1 MSTGCCEGVHNVRE
15 AVPAAV
21 GDGVQDDRNALNVL
35 ANTTIPSS
43 GGVMYFPP
51 GPYKI
56 ASDMTFPRHVTLR
69 FATGAKLLL
78 PDAVTV
84 TILGG
89 IDGELTQI
97 FALTD
102 EQTGT
107 GRVRFSVPG
116 SYGVS
121 PLVTEVY
128 PQWWGAKADFSTD
141 DAKPL
146 QRCFDAA
153 AGFPSDF
160 WGFVS
165 SATSTTVT
173 KTGAGWTANQFVAQ
187 ASGQANSLVKIIKGT
202 GAGQERRI
210 ASNTSDTLTLD
221 TAWATTPDST
231 SQFTVRLSTTT
242 PRWAD
247 VPVHLPPGVYMTS
260 APLRLTDVVGFRLK
274 GSGLENTTIMGNGG
288 YGSPY
293 AFLGI
298 GEVQS
303 ATANTLTRVRRSGEA
318 AWATDQWKGD
328 IGHLKRVYVVNPA
341 DGSVQSLRIIGNS
354 ADTLTL
360 QSNFGTVPT
369 SSFRFLI
376 AERTVLDLNGTAD
389 CVFEDFGLSVNRGAA
404 FTSCLYYHRNIEDTA
419 RHSSS
424 CAFKYIRAGGD
435 YTDAAFRVGNV
446 DEWPNGVYQED
457 ITTWTNCRA
466 FGGWYTVKNDMV
478 QKNLFW
484 QHGFYFGTGFF
495 GNNLIH
501 TLFSVS
507 SVGNQ
512 YGLTNDATSV
522 AVYGGVIQSNRAD
535 LRINNG
541 TQGCFRV
548 SGIRSEGSQML
559 LDTASGQSANFQ
571 ASLSDIEVQLNDLQ
585 YHSYFRVA
593 AFIYWRLAGELY
605 LRNIRVLNQPKTGIL
620 TASAGA
626 TETTLVRSGA
636 GWTANQYQG
645 WWVRITAGAGAG
657 QFRRILSNTA
667 DTLTIFGLD
676 PELSAT
682 NGEPWSVIPD
692 ASSEFYIYLMPVIV
706 NDGVTGRG
714 LVRAEGLSVMDTPL
728 EYIGGEPLQVDG
740 YYELDRNGN
749 VPAYYPGRSMVDA
762 PGSARSAL
770 SFGQSAY
777 SSERGYR
784 RAPDVKVFRW
794 AERVLR
800 ANAEMKVGG
809 RLSADGGF
817 GAHDSIGLTHR
828 PVIAGPQSS
837 AVPKLI
843 KALSD
848 YGLIVDATDE
858 TAASDVDRLVSDL
871 GGSSVVSALYDARD
885 LNRTHVEGSGA
896 TARARAVSDRRTA
909 TTTGMAVGDGT
920 YDDGVNIGNYTGLN
934 GTAKCTIVA
943 WVGTLNAGEIFKRWV
958 EGNPALQQINIG
970 TGLLNGERRLHLRI
984 GAPGGTERTVT
995 GSTPIKSGY
1004 FYKVCATF
1012 DGTLSAP
1019 DRVKL
1024 YVSAYDF
1031 RTKRWIEPNAAETL
1045 TFGGS
1050 AAATPTTLR
1059 SIASLNALMVA
1070 HQFFGFLDEVRVWK
1084 DRALT
1089 LSEIRSERLGANP
1102 LGANLRYTFDGNA
1115 ANSGSDTGFNGTYPS
1130 RVVFCSD
1137 DLSHGPPLV
1146 SLGAGPL
1153 YNPSAAEGSRL
1164 WESQSG
1170 AQVCLATSLLPHF
1183 DESQGKTLVYVGTC
1197 PPSGAVV
1204 AAWKNGNDNT
1214 RGGRIYA
1221 GSDFIYSSWGSAPAD
1236 NSGVAVDASVRRA
1249 VALTIGRESDGV
1261 AKGSIE
1267 VMDRAPTMAPGYLT
1281 PKIGDNSMGIFGTAA
1296 GLPEGFGKCRAVLV
1310 LNRLLTDRDRQ
1321 IVRDWAVA
1329 NHAAVLV

>member
-69 FATGAKLLL
+69 FANGAKLLL

-97 FALTD
+97 FALPD

-107 GRVRFSVPG
+107 GRVRFSVLG

-160 WGFVS
+160 WGFAS
-165 SATSTTVT
+165 SATSTTLT
-173 KTGAGWTANQFVAQ
+173 KTGAGWTANQFVVNAVNQ
-187 ASGQANSLVKIIKGT
+187 VNSLVKIIKGL

-274 GSGLENTTIMGNGG
+274 GGGLENTTIMGNGG

-293 AFLGI
+293 GFLGI

-303 ATANTLTRVRRSGEA
+303 ATANTLTRVRRSGES

-328 IGHLKRVYVVNPA
+328 IGHLKRLNVVNPA

-369 SSFRFLI
+369 SSFKFLI

-424 CAFKYIRAGGD
+424 CAFKYIKAGGD
-435 YTDAAFRVGNV
+435 YTDAAFRIGNV
-446 DEWPNGVYQED
+446 DEWPNGVFQED

-466 FGGWYTVKNDMV
+466 FGGWYTVKDDMTL
-478 QKNLFW
+478 KNLLW

-495 GNNLIH
+495 ANNLIH

-559 LDTASGQSANFQ
+559 LDTASGQSSNFQ
-571 ASLSDIEVQLNDLQ
+571 ASLSDIEVQLNDLK
-585 YHSYFRVA
+585 YNSYFRTA
-593 AFIYWRLAGELY
+593 PFIYWRLAGELY

-626 TETTLVRSGA
+626 TEATLVRSGA
-636 GWTANQYQG
+636 GWTTNQYQG

-657 QFRRILSNTA
+657 QFRRILSNTV

-676 PELSAT
+676 PEFGNT
-682 NGEPWSVIPD
+682 NGEPWSVLPD
-692 ASSEFYIYLMPVIV
+692 ATSEFYIYLMPVIV

-740 YYELDRNGN
+740 YYELDHNGN
-749 VPAYYPGRSMVDA
+749 VPKYYPGRSMVDA
-762 PGSARSAL
+762 AGSERSAL
-770 SFGQSAY
+770 SFGQSAH

-784 RAPDVKVFRW
+784 RPPDVKVFRW

-817 GAHDSIGLTHR
+817 GAHDSVGLTHR
-828 PVIAGPQSS
+828 PVIAGPQSTS
-837 AVPKLI
+837 VPKLL
-843 KALSD
+843 KVLSD

-858 TAASDVDRLVSDL
+858 TATSDVDRLVSDL

-885 LNRTHVEGSGA
+885 VARTHVDGSGA
-896 TARARAVSDRRTA
+896 SARARAVSDRRTVTA
-909 TTTGMAVGDGT
+909 TGMAVGDGT

-934 GTAKCTIVA
+934 GTTKCTIMG
-943 WVGTLNAGEIFKRWV
+943 WVSTFNTGEIFKRWV
-958 EGNPALQQINIG
+958 EGDPALQQINLG
-970 TGLLNGERRLHLRI
+970 SGLLNGERRLQLRM
-984 GAPGGTERTVT
+984 GAAGGTERRIT
-995 GSTPIKSGY
+995 GSTPIKPGY

-1012 DGTLSAP
+1012 DGTLAAS

-1031 RTKRWIEPNAAETL
+1031 RTRRWTEPNAAETL
-1045 TFGGS
+1045 TFGGT
-1050 AAATPTTLR
+1050 AAATPAALP

-1089 LSEIRSERLGANP
+1089 LGEVRAERLGLNAVP
-1102 LGANLRYTFDGNA
+1102 ANLRKPKNWCATISA
-1115 ANSGSDTGFNGTYPS
+1115 
-1130 RVVFCSD
+1130 
-1137 DLSHGPPLV
+1137 LS
-1146 SLGAGPL
+1146 
-1153 YNPSAAEGSRL
+1153 
-1164 WESQSG
+1164 
-1170 AQVCLATSLLPHF
+1170 
-1183 DESQGKTLVYVGTC
+1183 
-1197 PPSGAVV
+1197 
-1204 AAWKNGNDNT
+1204 
-1214 RGGRIYA
+1214 
-1221 GSDFIYSSWGSAPAD
+1221 
-1236 NSGVAVDASVRRA
+1236 
-1249 VALTIGRESDGV
+1249 
-1261 AKGSIE
+1261 
-1267 VMDRAPTMAPGYLT
+1267 
-1281 PKIGDNSMGIFGTAA
+1281 
-1296 GLPEGFGKCRAVLV
+1296 
-1310 LNRLLTDRDRQ
+1310 
-1321 IVRDWAVA
+1321 
-1329 NHAAVLV
+1329 